1 MNSIAMACRTSKRLY
16 GAGLPLVLRKIVA
29 CTSKEPGRNEID
41 IFRQLSAFL
50 SSGTGVDK
58 LKHVR
63 SLDLKTVGIASHEQD
78 RKRVVQLLRSC
89 MPHLESLSLILTD
102 AWDPEGL
109 WRCLSLS
116 SGQLKELKLFLWLPG
131 CTHMKWMDNPIPP
144 SVERMVTFVTTSTA
158 QVVSEAL
165 FAKVERVPGLKWE
178 LHSTKGLPVVN
189 ISWKTFR
196 EALSKLRRLTTTGKQ
211 LIDNVAW
218 LEKNN
223 VPPLPVERRR
233 KGSRSRGIV
242 VAGSDRRLLEVA
254 CSSCAIYG
262 WRIVGVEMEGWGAG
276 DELRYTGPYLSDEMY
291 DEPYLN

>member
-1 MNSIAMACRTSKRLY
+1 MACRTSKRLY

-158 QVVSEAL
+158 QACLRSFVCESGARTWTQVGVAFDKRPPSREHL
-165 FAKVERVPGLKWE
+165 VE
-178 LHSTKGLPVVN
+178 N
-189 ISWKTFR
+189 F
-196 EALSKLRRLTTTGKQ
+196 
-211 LIDNVAW
+211 
-218 LEKNN
+218 
-223 VPPLPVERRR
+223 
-233 KGSRSRGIV
+233 SRSPFQ
-242 VAGSDRRLLEVA
+242 APEAYHDRKAV
-254 CSSCAIYG
+254 
-262 WRIVGVEMEGWGAG
+262 
-276 DELRYTGPYLSDEMY
+276 D
-291 DEPYLN
+291 